1 MYPSHIYDD
10 VCMYSHYSYRCKLIP
25 NCEESGYT
33 LMSEKS
39 DANGK
44 HTPILSFSGDAAH
57 AAVVDYVKKT
67 NAKDLTFEKKAHF
80 PLVKVVYDDDNFSV
94 TSDGTPPQVV
104 DVTVT
109 DPWSTDHPAFTGA
122 DVTQTICN
130 DASEADIDE
139 NNMCFRSDI
148 SVTKSE
154 DMFIIESGGCPD
166 HGNMKGGSGG
176 TVTNNQETLLD
187 FANNG
192 NSGEDTCGCG
202 DKSCGG

>member
-1 MYPSHIYDD
+1 M
-10 VCMYSHYSYRCKLIP
+10 
-25 NCEESGYT
+25 
-33 LMSEKS
+33 
-39 DANGK
+39 
-44 HTPILSFSGDAAH
+44 
-57 AAVVDYVKKT
+57 
-67 NAKDLTFEKKAHF
+67 
-80 PLVKVVYDDDNFSV
+80 VKVVYDDDNFSV